1 MTRNFI
7 PDVVHIID
15 NAETDWLQFPYWERA
30 IACDT
35 FTFFH
40 WLTQKD
46 LITATFLLRN
56 FKEYA
61 TILNHLRKDVGEHLL
76 ESSCQDPRE
85 CEINP
90 SNAWVHL
97 RSPATKSTHMSV
109 ICDEFW
115 YNLETGQSTFTPPEG
130 FAPPEFQRKCDLSR
144 AILAPSLSSPD
155 DSKVRLA
162 NNITVRRNNRRLKDR
177 GTSQK
182 PSRRQ
187 YSESRRTSL
196 SEGPAYC
203 STRKQRYPRKRSS
216 TVPPQL
222 NRQCED
228 PLVQRRAWR

>member
-130 FAPPEFQRKCDLSR
+130 FAPPEFQRKCDASR
-144 AILAPSLSSPD
+144 AILEPSLSSPD

-162 NNITVRRNNRRLKDR
+162 NN
-177 GTSQK
+177 K
-182 PSRRQ
+182 PSEERIGASKTEVPLKSHRGASTQ
-187 YSESRRTSL
+187 SHAALAFPKDLLIVRLESSGILGKEVAPSL
-196 SEGPAYC
+196 P
-203 STRKQRYPRKRSS
+203 
-216 TVPPQL
+216 
-222 NRQCED
+222 N
-228 PLVQRRAWR
+228 